1 MYACLGA
8 KRHPYNGRRSVIL
21 RISRTACSMGGRAH
35 WCRYKG
41 GGVERAATGREGAG
55 YRPTN
60 ISKVIQNITLIL
72 CFHFIHFATNSK
84 CCIRHECLRL
94 VLART
99 RTHTTFILI
108 LPSRLS
114 LWGNAS
120 HVFFS
125 NHVRAFFFS
134 VVNL

>member
-8 KRHPYNGRRSVIL
+8 KRRPYNGRRSVIL
-21 RISRTACSMGGRAH
+21 RISCTACSMGGRAH
-35 WCRYKG
+35 WCRYQGG
-41 GGVERAATGREGAG
+41 GGVWRGRPLVGKGRGTGP
-55 YRPTN
+55 PTYP
-60 ISKVIQNITLIL
+60 VIQNITLIL

-125 NHVRAFFFS
+125 NHIRAFFFS
-134 VVNL
+134 LS